1 MASEGFS
8 KGTVRM
14 ALPQSFEPISNAVH
28 LSIDMQ
34 NIFAPGGI
42 WATPWMERVLPAIV
56 ALAELNPPRTVF
68 TRFVTPLEAGDR
80 PGRWQRYFTKW
91 ERATR
96 SRLPP
101 AQLEIVP
108 PLSRLIPPAMVIDKP
123 AYSAFAES
131 VLAAFLREKNVDTL
145 IITGS
150 ETDVCV
156 LATVL
161 DAVDLG
167 YRVVVVEDA
176 LCSSFDQGHEA
187 LMTLYR
193 NRFSE
198 QIELMKM
205 ANIFELWQ
213 DR

>member
-1 MASEGFS
+1 M
-8 KGTVRM
+8 
-14 ALPQSFEPISNAVH
+14 
-28 LSIDMQ
+28 
-34 NIFAPGGI
+34 
-42 WATPWMERVLPAIV
+42 
-56 ALAELNPPRTVF
+56 
-68 TRFVTPLEAGDR
+68 
-80 PGRWQRYFTKW
+80 
-91 ERATR
+91 RAC
-96 SRLPP
+96 P
-101 AQLEIVP
+101 
-108 PLSRLIPPAMVIDKP
+108 
-123 AYSAFAES
+123 
-131 VLAAFLREKNVDTL
+131 
-145 IITGS
+145 
-150 ETDVCV
+150 
-156 LATVL
+156 VL

>member
-1 MASEGFS
+1 
-8 KGTVRM
+8 M

-28 LSIDMQ
+28 LSVDMQ
-34 NIFAPGGI
+34 NLFAPGGI
-42 WATPWMERVLPAIV
+42 WATPWMERVVPAIV
-56 ALAELNPPRTVF
+56 AVAELNPPRTVF
-68 TRFVTPLEAGDR
+68 TRFITPLQAEDR
-80 PGRWQRYFTKW
+80 PGRWHRYFTKW
-91 ERATR
+91 ECATR
-96 SRLPP
+96 ARLSPS
-101 AQLEIVP
+101 QLEIVA
-108 PLSRLIPPAMVIDKP
+108 PLSRLIPPATVIDKP

-131 VLAAFLREKNVDTL
+131 VLAKFLRDKNVDTL

-167 YRVVVVEDA
+167 FRVIVVEDA
-176 LCSSFDQGHEA
+176 LCSSFDEGHDA

-198 QIELMKM
+198 QVELMTQ
-205 ANIFELWQ
+205 AQVCDLWHE
-213 DR
+213 R

>member
-1 MASEGFS
+1 VVVILN
-8 KGTVRM
+8 GTRKIM

-34 NIFAPGGI
+34 NLFAPGGI
-42 WATPWMERVLPAIV
+42 WQTPWMERVLPVIV
-56 ALAELNPPRTVF
+56 GIADMNPPRTVF
-68 TRFVTPLEAGDR
+68 TRFITPMKADDR
-80 PGRWQRYFTKW
+80 PGRWQTKW
-91 ERATR
+91 DCATR
-96 SRLPP
+96 SRLSSS
-101 AQLEIVP
+101 QLEIVS
-108 PLSRLIPPAMVIDKP
+108 PLSRLIPPATVIDKP
-123 AYSAFAES
+123 AYSAFTES
-131 VLAAFLREKNVDTL
+131 QLTAFLREKGVDAL

-167 YRVVVVEDA
+167 LRVIVVEDA
-176 LCSSFDQGHEA
+176 LCSSFDEGHDA

-198 QIELMKM
+198 QVELMTH
-205 ANIFELWQ
+205 AHVSDLWR
-213 DR
+213 DPL

>member
-1 MASEGFS
+1 
-8 KGTVRM
+8 M

-34 NIFAPGGI
+34 NLFAPGGI
-42 WATPWMERVLPAIV
+42 WETPWMERVLPAIF
-56 ALAELNPPRTVF
+56 AIAELNPPRTVF
-68 TRFVTPLEAGDR
+68 TRFVTPLHAEDR

-91 ERATR
+91 ECATR
-96 SRLPP
+96 SRLSSS
-101 AQLEIVP
+101 QLEIVS
-108 PLSRLIPPAMVIDKP
+108 PLSRLIPPASVIDKP

-131 VLAAFLREKNVDTL
+131 ILAVFLRDKSVDTL

-167 YRVVVVEDA
+167 FRTIVVEDA
-176 LCSSFDQGHEA
+176 LCSSFDDGHDA

-198 QIELMKM
+198 QIELMTQ
-205 ANIFELWQ
+205 AQVSDLWHE
-213 DR
+213 R

>member
-1 MASEGFS
+1 
-8 KGTVRM
+8 M

-34 NIFAPGGI
+34 NLFAPGGI
-42 WATPWMERVLPAIV
+42 WETPWMERVLPAIV
-56 ALAELNPPRTVF
+56 AIAELNPPRTVF
-68 TRFVTPLEAGDR
+68 TRFVTPLHAEDR

-91 ERATR
+91 ECTTR
-96 SRLPP
+96 SRLSSS
-101 AQLEIVP
+101 QLEIVS
-108 PLSRLIPPAMVIDKP
+108 PLSRLIPPASVIDKP

-131 VLAAFLREKNVDTL
+131 ILAVFLRDKSVDTL

-167 YRVVVVEDA
+167 FRTIVVEDA
-176 LCSSFDQGHEA
+176 LCSSFDDGHDA

-198 QIELMKM
+198 QIELMTQ
-205 ANIFELWQ
+205 AQVSDLWHE
-213 DR
+213 R

>member
-1 MASEGFS
+1 
-8 KGTVRM
+8 M

-34 NIFAPGGI
+34 NIFGQGGI

-56 ALAELNPPRTVF
+56 AIAELNPPRTVF
-68 TRFVTPLEAGDR
+68 TRFVTPLKAEDR
-80 PGRWQRYFTKW
+80 PGRWQRYFTRW
-91 ERATR
+91 ECATR
-96 SRLPP
+96 SRLSLS
-101 AQLEIVP
+101 QLEIVS
-108 PLSRLIPPAMVIDKP
+108 PLSHLIPPATVFDKP

-131 VLAAFLREKNVDTL
+131 GLGAFLRDKNIDTL

-156 LATVL
+156 LSTVL

-167 YRVVVVEDA
+167 FRAIVVEDA
-176 LCSSFDQGHEA
+176 LCSSFDEGHDA

-198 QIELMKM
+198 QIELMTQEHVT
-205 ANIFELWQ
+205 ELWH